1 MSNRHRFRKL
11 KFIDK
16 KQQLR
21 FAMELALYAMLF
33 PLFFLVL
40 SLADPIAN
48 SLMGKHTEKIL
59 PLYSLLAFCTEHWW
73 KFILTLGL
81 LGIIS
86 ILFSHRLVGP
96 IRRFENALVQNTAN
110 PAEPVNC
117 RLRPKD
123 YFQEFSQRLHEF
135 LNEPETTAGSGD
147 PGGSTQSPGPEIYEG
162 NSEVST

>member
-1 MSNRHRFRKL
+1 MGNHHRFRKL

-21 FAMELALYAMLF
+21 FAMELALYATLF

-48 SLMGKHTEKIL
+48 SLMGEHTEKIL
-59 PLYSLLAFCTEHWW
+59 PLYSLLAFCIEHWW
-73 KFILTLGL
+73 EFILTLGL
-81 LGIIS
+81 LGFIS

-96 IRRFENALVQNTAN
+96 IRRFENALIQKTEN
-110 PAEPVNC
+110 PEEPVNC

-123 YFQEFSQRLHEF
+123 YFQEFSHRLHEF
-135 LNEPETTAGSGD
+135 LNAPRTLANSGD
-147 PGGSTQSPGPEIYEG
+147 PEGSTQGPGPEIDEG

>member
-33 PLFFLVL
+33 PMFFLVL

-48 SLMGKHTEKIL
+48 SFMGRHTEEIL

-73 KFILTLGL
+73 EFLLTLGL
-81 LGIIS
+81 VGFIS

-96 IRRFENALVQNTAN
+96 IRRFENALIQKAEN
-110 PAEPVNC
+110 PQEPVNC

-135 LNEPETTAGSGD
+135 LNAPQTLANSGD
-147 PGGSTQSPGPEIYEG
+147 PEGSTQSPGPEIYDED
-162 NSEVST
+162 SEVST

>member
-21 FAMELALYAMLF
+21 FARELALYAMLF

-40 SLADPIAN
+40 SLADPIVN
-48 SLMGKHTEKIL
+48 SFMGRHTEEIL

-73 KFILTLGL
+73 EFLLTLGL
-81 LGIIS
+81 VGFIS

-96 IRRFENALVQNTAN
+96 IRRFENALIQKTEN

-123 YFQEFSQRLHEF
+123 YFQEFSQRLDEF
-135 LNEPETTAGSGD
+135 LNAPQTLANSGD
-147 PGGSTQSPGPEIYEG
+147 PEGSTQSPGPEIYDED
-162 NSEVST
+162 SEVST

>member
-1 MSNRHRFRKL
+1 MGNHHRFRKL

-73 KFILTLGL
+73 EFIFALALVSFV
-81 LGIIS
+81 S
-86 ILFSHRLVGP
+86 ILFSHRIVGP
-96 IRRFENALVQNTAN
+96 ILRFENALIQKTEN
-110 PAEPVNC
+110 PSEPVNC

-123 YFQEFSQRLHEF
+123 YFQEFSHRLHEF
-135 LNEPETTAGSGD
+135 LNAPQELAGSGD
-147 PGGSTQSPGPEIYEG
+147 PEGATQSRGTEIYDED
-162 NSEVST
+162 SEVST

>member
-48 SLMGKHTEKIL
+48 RLMGKDTEEL
-59 PLYSLLAFCTEHWW
+59 QPLFSLLSFCTEHWW
-73 KFILTLGL
+73 EFLLTLGL
-81 LGIIS
+81 VGFIS
-86 ILFSHRLVGP
+86 ILVSHRLVGP
-96 IRRFENALVQNTAN
+96 IRRFENALIQKTEN
-110 PAEPVNC
+110 PEEPVNC

-135 LNEPETTAGSGD
+135 LNAPQTLANSGD
-147 PGGSTQSPGPEIYEG
+147 PEGSTQSPGPEIYDED
-162 NSEVST
+162 SEVST

>member
-1 MSNRHRFRKL
+1 MGNHHRFRKL

-48 SLMGKHTEKIL
+48 SLLGNNTKEIL
-59 PLYSLLAFCTEHWW
+59 PLYSLLAFCSEHWW
-73 KFILTLGL
+73 EFLLTLGL
-81 LGIIS
+81 LGFIS

-96 IRRFENALVQNTAN
+96 IRRFENALIQKTEN
-110 PAEPVNC
+110 PEEPVNC

-135 LNEPETTAGSGD
+135 LHAPETPAGSGD
-147 PGGSTQSPGPEIYEG
+147 PGGATQSRGTEIYDED
-162 NSEVST
+162 SEVST

>member
-21 FAMELALYAMLF
+21 FAMELALYAILF

-48 SLMGKHTEKIL
+48 QLMGKDTEEL
-59 PLYSLLAFCTEHWW
+59 QPLYSLLAFCTEHWW
-73 KFILTLGL
+73 EFILTLGL
-81 LGIIS
+81 LGFIS

-96 IRRFENALVQNTAN
+96 IRRFENALIQKTEN

-135 LNEPETTAGSGD
+135 LNAPETTAGSGD
-147 PGGSTQSPGPEIYEG
+147 PGASTQSPGAEIYEG

>member
-1 MSNRHRFRKL
+1 MGHHRRFRKH

-21 FAMELALYAMLF
+21 FAMDLALYALLF

-48 SLMGKHTEKIL
+48 SLMGQHTEKIL

-73 KFILTLGL
+73 EFLLALGL
-81 LGIIS
+81 VGWIS
-86 ILFSHRLVGP
+86 ILFSHRIVGP
-96 IRRFENALVQNTAN
+96 IRRFENALIQKTEH

-117 RLRPKD
+117 RSRSKD
-123 YFQEFSQRLHEF
+123 YFQEFSQHLHEF
-135 LNEPETTAGSGD
+135 LNAPQALAGSGD
-147 PGGSTQSPGPEIYEG
+147 PEGSTQSRGPEIYEED
-162 NSEVST
+162 SEVSR